1 MLQKACGRRPN
12 LCIPDN
18 PAKLLLHLAPSDVVG
33 ILRWRLQGKLEC
45 FSRANRVA
53 AIRTERRWHLAS
65 QQHSSEEPQCP
76 RRTFPFPSDPFP
88 PLHPDPL
95 STHFSLL

>member
-1 MLQKACGRRPN
+1 MPSPDARTRTQRVRSAAGPLQHGKAQAMLQKACGRRPH

-33 ILRWRLQGKLEC
+33 ILRWWLQGKLEC

-65 QQHSSEEPQCP
+65 QQHDSE
-76 RRTFPFPSDPFP
+76 
-88 PLHPDPL
+88 
-95 STHFSLL
+95 